1 MSDGAHTFQ
10 VRATDQ
16 AGNVDATPASRTW
29 TVDPVSF
36 TDGFES
42 GNLRRWTVVRTA
54 GSGAVATAQSS
65 VVKSGTYSAYITAP
79 TADNY
84 AYARATLAP
93 PQTDLT
99 VSGDFDITVEGQGGQ
114 EVPIFKLYDASG
126 NRLVYVYRRNSS
138 ATIYVVYNGTT
149 NYTGTKFAPGTWG
162 DFVVH
167 TVTAGAGSTVEVTM
181 SDTSIWRTT
190 TASLGMSGIRT
201 IQIGNDKQ
209 LPFALYADIR
219 NQSDR
224 KCVGRV

>member
-1 MSDGAHTFQ
+1 
-10 VRATDQ
+10 
-16 AGNVDATPASRTW
+16 
-29 TVDPVSF
+29 
-36 TDGFES
+36 
-42 GNLRRWTVVRTA
+42 
-54 GSGAVATAQSS
+54 
-65 VVKSGTYSAYITAP
+65 
-79 TADNY
+79 
-84 AYARATLAP
+84 
-93 PQTDLT
+93 
-99 VSGDFDITVEGQGGQ
+99 VEGQGGQ

-126 NRLVYVYRRNSS
+126 NRLVYVYRRNGP

-209 LPFALYADIR
+209 LPFALYTDNIQAHIWTVTTTR
-219 NQSDR
+219 SR
-224 KCVGRV
+224 ATVRPPRRTWFPS